1 MINMKK
7 IVIYLEDEKKYKKFK
22 KKKKSNNGF
31 SNIGS
36 KMLGW

>member
-1 MINMKK
+1 MKK